1 MGNDGIMGFLNVNR
15 SLTNLGDESRRLR
28 LPTVSPFPKLNQRI
42 VQSTDAGGQQVK
54 PACRPA
60 TRSAVV
66 IEAPAGSLPEMATDV
81 MGVAAG
87 YAVENVKRDRSS
99 DRPWLGQLMGR
110 VLGSHHRA
118 ARL

>member
-1 MGNDGIMGFLNVNR
+1 
-15 SLTNLGDESRRLR
+15 
-28 LPTVSPFPKLNQRI
+28 
-42 VQSTDAGGQQVK
+42 
-54 PACRPA
+54 
-60 TRSAVV
+60 
-66 IEAPAGSLPEMATDV
+66 MATDV